1 MNHPDFSD
9 AQAQLVK
16 CQEALD
22 AARQEGWTPE
32 LLEAF
37 LDATRALHE
46 AAAVRKAIHGQQIHD
61 PDTSAEFPVKPAS
74 EHPEEEAREEPA
86 VNRLLTP
93 EEKGEAETTAQVDLL
108 SSIGEMTLA
117 EKLALQPLGSVA
129 EGMSILD
136 RAQFTSTLFG
146 GDEEVFST
154 LLSKL
159 SKASTQEE
167 AFAMFQESLRANDA
181 PEVDALKEA
190 FAKRIMRTFV
200 S

>member
-1 MNHPDFSD
+1 MNHLDFSD

-16 CQEALD
+16 CQEVLD
-22 AARQEGWTPE
+22 AARQEGWTPA
-32 LLEAF
+32 LLDAF

-46 AAAVRKAIHGQQIHD
+46 AAAVRKAIHGPQASS
-61 PDTSAEFPVKPAS
+61 TNKELSTAPAS
-74 EHPEEEAREEPA
+74 AALEEDVQTEPA

-93 EEKGEAETTAQVDLL
+93 EEKGEAEPPTQVDLL
-108 SSIGEMTLA
+108 SSIGELTLA
-117 EKLALQPLGSVA
+117 EKLALQPLSSVA
-129 EGMSILD
+129 DGMSILD

-167 AFAMFQESLRANDA
+167 AFAMFQESLCASDV
-181 PEVDALKEA
+181 PEAEALKEA

>member
-22 AARQEGWTPE
+22 AARQEGWTVE
-32 LLEAF
+32 LLETF

-46 AAAVRKAIHGQQIHD
+46 AAAVRKAIHGPTPFTHVED
-61 PDTSAEFPVKPAS
+61 VTEPAS
-74 EHPEEEAREEPA
+74 AAPKEAPPREPA

-93 EEKGEAETTAQVDLL
+93 EEKGESEPPAQVDLL

-136 RAQFTSTLFG
+136 RAQFTSILFG
-146 GDEEVFST
+146 GNEEVFSA

-167 AFAMFQESLRANDA
+167 AFAMFQESLCAQDA
-181 PEVDALKEA
+181 PEVDPLKEA

>member
-1 MNHPDFSD
+1 MKHLDFSD

-16 CQEALD
+16 CQEVLD

-32 LLEAF
+32 LLDAF

-46 AAAVRKAIHGQQIHD
+46 AAAVRKAIHGQQASS
-61 PDTSAEFPVKPAS
+61 TTKELSTAPAS
-74 EHPEEEAREEPA
+74 AALEEDVQTEPA

-93 EEKGEAETTAQVDLL
+93 EEKGEAEPPTQVDLL
-108 SSIGEMTLA
+108 SSIGELTLA
-117 EKLALQPLGSVA
+117 EKLALQPLSSVA

-167 AFAMFQESLRANDA
+167 AFAMFQESLCASDA
-181 PEVDALKEA
+181 PEAEALKEA

>member
-1 MNHPDFSD
+1 MLLLQPAKNYMMQKACKNAHPTESNLQTNHRL
-9 AQAQLVK
+9 AQL
-16 CQEALD
+16 
-22 AARQEGWTPE
+22 RPTPDSRYIPQ
-32 LLEAF
+32 LQY
-37 LDATRALHE
+37 
-46 AAAVRKAIHGQQIHD
+46 IS
-61 PDTSAEFPVKPAS
+61 PPS
-74 EHPEEEAREEPA
+74 
-86 VNRLLTP
+86 
-93 EEKGEAETTAQVDLL
+93 
-108 SSIGEMTLA
+108 
-117 EKLALQPLGSVA
+117 QPLSSVA

-167 AFAMFQESLRANDA
+167 AFAMFQESLCAHDA
-181 PEVDALKEA
+181 PEAEALKEV

>member
-1 MNHPDFSD
+1 M
-9 AQAQLVK
+9 
-16 CQEALD
+16 
-22 AARQEGWTPE
+22 
-32 LLEAF
+32 
-37 LDATRALHE
+37 
-46 AAAVRKAIHGQQIHD
+46 
-61 PDTSAEFPVKPAS
+61 
-74 EHPEEEAREEPA
+74 
-86 VNRLLTP
+86 TP
-93 EEKGEAETTAQVDLL
+93 EEKGEAEPPTQVDLL
-108 SSIGEMTLA
+108 SSIGELTLA
-117 EKLALQPLGSVA
+117 GKLALQPLSSVA

-167 AFAMFQESLRANDA
+167 AFAMFQESLCAHDA
-181 PEVDALKEA
+181 SEAEALKEA

>member
-1 MNHPDFSD
+1 MNHLDFSD

-16 CQEALD
+16 CQEVLD

-32 LLEAF
+32 LLDAF
-37 LDATRALHE
+37 LGATRALHE
-46 AAAVRKAIHGQQIHD
+46 AAAVRKAIHGQQASS
-61 PDTSAEFPVKPAS
+61 TTKELSTAPAS
-74 EHPEEEAREEPA
+74 AALEEDVQTEPA

-93 EEKGEAETTAQVDLL
+93 EEKGEAEPPTQVDLL
-108 SSIGEMTLA
+108 SSIGELTLA
-117 EKLALQPLGSVA
+117 EKLALQPLSSVA

-167 AFAMFQESLRANDA
+167 AFAMFQESLCASDA
-181 PEVDALKEA
+181 PEAEALKEA

>member
-1 MNHPDFSD
+1 MNHLDFSD

-16 CQEALD
+16 CQEVLD

-32 LLEAF
+32 LLDAF

-46 AAAVRKAIHGQQIHD
+46 AAAVRKAIHGQQTPSPTTEPSTAPI
-61 PDTSAEFPVKPAS
+61 S
-74 EHPEEEAREEPA
+74 EVPEGDAQPEPA

-93 EEKGEAETTAQVDLL
+93 EEKGEAEPPTQVDLL
-108 SSIGEMTLA
+108 SSIGELTLA
-117 EKLALQPLGSVA
+117 EKLALQPLSSVA
-129 EGMSILD
+129 DGMSILD

-167 AFAMFQESLRANDA
+167 AFALFQESLCAADA
-181 PEVDALKEA
+181 PEAEALKEA